1 LMRTRRYARFALA
14 VLAVLAAAWLLPV
27 LFSTKRYHQR
37 LQARLEQILGRR
49 VLFSAASLELLPRP
63 GFSLREATVLEDSE
77 FGSEPFAR
85 VDRIEC
91 DLAVSELLHGRIEFS
106 HLRLASASINLV
118 RNLQGRWNFER
129 LLSRVPPSASGVSGR
144 TGPAAVIEVTVQ
156 DARIDFKVVADKK
169 PFAITQVDGNLRFDR
184 AQRSIS
190 LDLTGTPLRTDL
202 NLPSPGRLELSGDW
216 QADPSSNGTLNATLR
231 TRGALLYDW
240 VPLVSGRN
248 PGIYGVMD
256 ADAHI
261 TGSLDLPEVEAQ
273 ARLSQLRRWDSLPPS
288 GDSAVTVAM
297 KGRLDRPGGRAVLER
312 FDIRF
317 GESHV
322 NLTGAVAELGRAPVL
337 DLTAAFEACRFE
349 DLLGLATRLSG
360 RTPTWGLAG
369 RVNGILTIGG
379 PWVAPLYTG
388 LLSTHD
394 ASVSAAGTR
403 FPLSDASLRADGRRI
418 QLASA
423 RVTAGPRLAIL
434 AEGALNLIDSRGA
447 RKPENSLAM
456 PTYELKLSTRAAPLL
471 ETTAFARTLGFRAA
485 QNLNLQ
491 GSVTADLTLTGI
503 AWPPAQPAM
512 VGHAELRAAQLWLP
526 GLTRALDIPNA
537 RIEFD
542 DSHTAADPLT
552 VAMGEGAFTGSI
564 ERAGNRS
571 VPWRFDLRS
580 PPLDLRQA
588 SSWFEAFG
596 NRTSPPW
603 FEHIPGL
610 GTLSARRAA
619 RTDLFNALNAQ
630 GEFSTPALTYG
641 PVTLRDFH
649 GRVEVSRRLIR
660 VTSARFRTLTGHGQ
674 GSADA
679 DLGGPVPH
687 LAADFAADGLRVE
700 AWSSYLPPELAALRG
715 SAALSGHFS
724 SEGTSRVELESNL
737 QGWAR
742 LRLTNLD
749 LGRFDPLRGVAQ
761 AASWGDLTPSRTPL
775 TLRSALLSLDIRNRR
790 VTLKPVRLELG
801 GALFE
806 LAGSCGFDR
815 KAQFESAAD
824 LRHVNRRWVGDHD
837 PATGRIAH
845 FLLFGNLDTLGAA
858 LEDETARSVKPD
870 AEP

>member
-1 LMRTRRYARFALA
+1 MRTRRYARFALA

-37 LQARLEQILGRR
+37 LEARLEQILGRR
-49 VLFSAASLELLPRP
+49 VLFSAASLELVPRP
-63 GFSLREATVLEDSE
+63 GFSLRDATVLEDSE

-106 HLRLASASINLV
+106 HLGLESASINLV
-118 RNLQGRWNFER
+118 RNPQGRWNFER

-144 TGPAAVIEVTVQ
+144 TGPAAAIEVTVQ
-156 DARIDFKVVADKK
+156 DARINFKVVADKK
-169 PFAITQVDGNLRFDR
+169 PFAITQVNGNLRFDR
-184 AQRSIS
+184 VRRSIS

-202 NLPSPGRLELSGDW
+202 DLPSPGQLELSGDW
-216 QADPSSNGTLNATLR
+216 QANAAGNGTLNATVR
-231 TRGALLYDW
+231 TRGSLLYDW

-248 PGIYGVMD
+248 PGIYGVID

-273 ARLSQLRRWDSLPPS
+273 ARLTQLRRWDSLPPS
-288 GDSAVTVAM
+288 GDSPVTVTVKA
-297 KGRLDRPGGRAVLER
+297 RLDRPGGRAMLER

-317 GESHV
+317 GESHL
-322 NLTGAVAELGRAPVL
+322 NLTGAVAELGRDPVL
-337 DLTAAFEACRFE
+337 NLTAAFEGCRFQ
-349 DLLGLATRLSG
+349 DLLGLAARLSG
-360 RTPTWGLAG
+360 RTPTWALAG
-369 RVNGILTIGG
+369 RVSGILTINGS
-379 PWVAPLYTG
+379 WSAPLYTG
-388 LLSTHD
+388 LLTTRD
-394 ASVSAAGTR
+394 ASFSAGGMR
-403 FPLSDASLRADGRRI
+403 FPLSDADLHAAGRRI
-418 QLASA
+418 QLAPA
-423 RVTAGPRLAIL
+423 RITAGPHLAIL
-434 AEGALNLIDSRGA
+434 AEGSLNLTDSKAA
-447 RKPENSLAM
+447 RKPDKSPAM
-456 PTYELKLSTRAAPLL
+456 PTYELRLSTHAASLL
-471 ETTAFARTLGFRAA
+471 QTAAFARTLGFRAA

-491 GSVTADLTLTGI
+491 GSVTADVTLTGT
-503 AWPPAQPAM
+503 AWPPARPAI

-542 DSHTAADPLT
+542 GNDIAADPLT
-552 VAMGEGAFTGSI
+552 VALSEGTLTGSI
-564 ERAGNRS
+564 ERAGDRS
-571 VPWRFDLRS
+571 APWHFDLHS
-580 PPLDLRQA
+580 PALDLRQA

-641 PVTLRDFH
+641 PVTLRDFR
-649 GRVEVSRRLIR
+649 GQVEVSRRLIR
-660 VTSARFRTLTGHGQ
+660 VTSARFRTPTGHGQ
-674 GSADA
+674 GSGDA

-687 LAADFAADGLRVE
+687 LAADFAADGLRAE
-700 AWSSYLPPELAALRG
+700 GWSSYLPPQLAGLRG

-724 SEGTSRVELESNL
+724 SEGTSRAELESNL

-749 LGRFDPLRGVAQ
+749 LGSFDPLRDVAQ
-761 AASWGDLTPSRTPL
+761 AASWGDLAPSRTPL
-775 TLRSALLSLDIRNRR
+775 TLRSGQISLEVRNRR
-790 VTLKPVRLELG
+790 VTLKPVHLELG

-824 LRHVNRRWVGDHD
+824 LRHVNRRWVGDRD

-845 FLLFGNLDTLGAA
+845 FLLFGNLETLGAA

-870 AEP
+870 AGP